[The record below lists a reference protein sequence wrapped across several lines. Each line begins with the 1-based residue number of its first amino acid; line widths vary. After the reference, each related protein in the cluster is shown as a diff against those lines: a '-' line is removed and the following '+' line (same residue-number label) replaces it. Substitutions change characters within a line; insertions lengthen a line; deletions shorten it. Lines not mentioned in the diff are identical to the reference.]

1 MDQPVPTAIVE
12 PSKINWLLFSLIGV
26 AILIT
31 GIVAGVF
38 VGKYIY
44 TSKLTPSPI
53 ISASP
58 SPTPTN
64 QTCVTPPP
72 ECVTESGSIKLECS
86 PPYIGEYCVSPTANW
101 KTYTNNDFGFSFSYP
116 KELTYLYDHLKGGN
130 ILLQNFDGSS
140 ARKELDSDFQMTI
153 TADNANSKPLE
164 DYPKQWETEL
174 GKLPTETISVGG
186 ITAIKGFSGQKYQAV
201 PTVWF
206 SKNATT
212 FMIQLSHPKST
223 NKIWFDQILSTFKFT
238 N

>member
-101 KTYTNNDFGFSFSYP
+101 KTYTGKSFSLKYP
-116 KELTYLYDHLKGGN
+116 MDLDVLTEN
-130 ILLQNFDGSS
+130 
-140 ARKELDSDFQMTI
+140 
-153 TADNANSKPLE
+153 NSKIEFGNSIFKTVILSVNYTNLTSLPKDSENIFIDGRQAKRFQITGIGGYLAIQTFEKPLME
-164 DYPKQWETEL
+164 IRYATGLGESKETE
-174 GKLPTETISVGG
+174 KLL
-186 ITAIKGFSGQKYQAV
+186 F
-201 PTVWF
+201 
-206 SKNATT
+206 N
-212 FMIQLSHPKST
+212 
-223 NKIWFDQILSTFKFT
+223 QILSTFKFT